1 MTIYSGFSHWKWSF
15 AMAMLVHQRVKWKK
29 VNRDFYASRLSLWL
43 TVRMTTIMDLLHLPS
58 LAATL
63 GEHWIHQPKAEWLSG
78 REMKVDGK
86 KDWVVSYLTYLWI
99 YRIYRK
105 NMKKRSVHLW
115 SKTKNKRILLVSFTC
130 WSEISAYFSQLP
142 SQRNYLEDHS
152 MDVLCIVHI
161 YSWDK
166 PRIGDFSG
174 FHGDPWDDPP
184 SLQAVLK
191 KASDKSGF
199 TCVAKSKSIIQV
211 SSRRW

>member
-1 MTIYSGFSHWKWSF
+1 
-15 AMAMLVHQRVKWKK
+15 MAMLVPQRVKWKK

-115 SKTKNKRILLVSFTC
+115 SKKNKKQKDSSGIIHLL
-130 WSEISAYFSQLP
+130 L
-142 SQRNYLEDHS
+142 R
-152 MDVLCIVHI
+152 
-161 YSWDK
+161 
-166 PRIGDFSG
+166 DFSIFQPIALPTKLLG
-174 FHGDPWDDPP
+174 GSFHGCA
-184 SLQAVLK
+184 LQP
-191 KASDKSGF
+191 
-199 TCVAKSKSIIQV
+199 
-211 SSRRW
+211 